1 MSAEVTPYFDDKS
14 MSVGVNVD
22 LAANFEQTV
31 TEALELVSDFISNST
46 SNSTADPSMSKL
58 GLQNSSDALELSN
71 SSNSSNANSSDALE
85 LGNSSNALVI
95 DLGELLSKTTLAA
108 GLDVSFGIDFNL
120 AEIQKGFTGHPF
132 DEALSKGISL
142 YIETWGAFAEIIGK
156 FLICLQLD

>member
-22 LAANFEQTV
+22 LAATFEQTV

-46 SNSTADPSMSKL
+46 SNSTTDPSMSKL
-58 GLQNSSDALELSN
+58 GLE
-71 SSNSSNANSSDALE
+71 NSSDALE
-85 LGNSSNALVI
+85 LGNSSNSSDALVI
-95 DLGELLSKTTLAA
+95 DLDDLLSKTTLAA
-108 GLDVSFGIDFNL
+108 GLDISFGVDFNL
-120 AEIQKGFTGHPF
+120 AEIQNGFTSHPF